1 MTDFDDDLFQDSAAR
16 MSALGTALSADA
28 LQGVA
33 REVVSQLAQKRQMP
47 QLLTDP
53 DHPDAARIEQLC
65 DALVSGDPA
74 AARDMMRQF
83 QREGVTLDVLYARY
97 LAAAAARLGELW
109 DEDVLTFSNV
119 TTGVGRIYDIIRV
132 LRDALPTPA
141 ITRSEPVLFAA
152 VPGEEHNVGL
162 QMAAE
167 LFRQRGW
174 DVHTM
179 LDATHDEILGQI
191 DRMRF
196 LIIGLSS
203 SGRASAEALARLIH
217 AVRVAHPG
225 IYILVSGQIVTQEA
239 DLIALMAPD
248 GAVATVEDALE
259 TIETLVAQESL

>member
-109 DEDVLTFSNV
+109 DEDVLTFSN
-119 TTGVGRIYDIIRV
+119 DIIRV